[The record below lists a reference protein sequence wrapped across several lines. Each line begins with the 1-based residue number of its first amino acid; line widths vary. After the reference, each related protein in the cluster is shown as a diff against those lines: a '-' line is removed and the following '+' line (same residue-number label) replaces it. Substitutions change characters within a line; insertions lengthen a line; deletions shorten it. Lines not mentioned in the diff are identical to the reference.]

1 MVSDLLVNESM
12 EFKATVTQTQTMEFK
27 ALSFQE
33 VSVATLSRCPM
44 DVPAR
49 IVKLCTLIWELER
62 AGDSGFYVDY
72 LDHLRDNQMKDL
84 EKLCLVADSEVV
96 VLTRFVNIKA

>member
-1 MVSDLLVNESM
+1 
-12 EFKATVTQTQTMEFK
+12 
-27 ALSFQE
+27 
-33 VSVATLSRCPM
+33 M

-96 VLTRFVNIKA
+96 VLTRFVNIKAACSTTSLRIAACSFTM